1 MLVHENIFTNYFNFN
16 CGKLQKKEDVMGR
29 LEGKAAVVT
38 GGGRGIGRAICLAYA
53 KEGADVVVNYASK
66 DQPAQ
71 EVVEMVKKMGRKA
84 VAIKGNVAAKA
95 EAEKTIQTAIDN
107 FGKIDILV
115 NNAGV
120 SKPNMLYKMTEE
132 QWNEVIDIQLKGPFL
147 CIQAASKYM
156 MERKSGKIINVTS
169 SAGLW
174 GTKGQINYSSAKGG
188 IIALTKSA
196 ARELAGYGVTVNV
209 VQPGYVSTEMTEKI
223 RTDPKLKE
231 IYAGRIL
238 LGRFA
243 EPDEVAQTFVFLAS
257 DDANYITGQLIC
269 VDGGLGMT

>member
-1 MLVHENIFTNYFNFN
+1 
-16 CGKLQKKEDVMGR
+16 MGR

-38 GGGRGIGRAICLAYA
+38 GGGRGIGRAICLAFA
-53 KEGADVVVNYASK
+53 KEGADVIVNYASK

-71 EVVEMVKKMGRKA
+71 EVVEMITKMGRKA
-84 VAIKGNVAAKA
+84 VAVKGNVALKA
-95 EAEKTIQTAIDN
+95 DAERVIQSAIDH

-115 NNAGV
+115 NNAGATR
-120 SKPNMLYKMTEE
+120 PGMLYKMSEE
-132 QWNEVIDIQLKGPFL
+132 QWNEVIDIHLKGPFL

-156 MERKSGKIINVTS
+156 MEKKQGKIINVTS
-169 SAGLW
+169 AAGLT

-196 ARELAGYGVTVNV
+196 ARELANYGITVNV
-209 VQPGYVSTEMTEKI
+209 ISPGYVSTEMTEKI

-243 EPDEVAQTFVFLAS
+243 EPEEVAPSFVFLAS
-257 DDANYITGQLIC
+257 DESNYITGQLLC
-269 VDGGLGMT
+269 VDGGVGMA

>member
-1 MLVHENIFTNYFNFN
+1 
-16 CGKLQKKEDVMGR
+16 MGR

-38 GGGRGIGRAICLAYA
+38 GGGRGIGRGICLAFA

-71 EVVEMVKKMGRKA
+71 EVVEMIKKMGRKA
-84 VAIKGNVAAKA
+84 VAIKGNVAVKT
-95 EAEKTIQTAIDN
+95 EAEKIIQTAIDN

-132 QWNEVIDIQLKGPFL
+132 QWDEVIDIQLKGPFL
-147 CIQAASKYM
+147 CTQVAAKYM

-196 ARELAGYGVTVNV
+196 ARELAGYGITVNV
-209 VQPGYVSTEMTEKI
+209 VQPGYVTTEMTEKI

-231 IYAGRIL
+231 IYTGRIL
-238 LGRFA
+238 LSRFS
-243 EPDEVAQTFVFLAS
+243 EPEEVAQTFVFLAS

>member
-1 MLVHENIFTNYFNFN
+1 
-16 CGKLQKKEDVMGR
+16 MGR

-38 GGGRGIGRAICLAYA
+38 GGGRGIGRAVCLAFA
-53 KEGADVVVNYASK
+53 KEGADVVVNYAAK

-71 EVVEMVKKMGRKA
+71 EVVEMVKKIGRRA
-84 VAIKGNVAAKA
+84 VAVKGNVAVKA
-95 EAEKTIQTAIDN
+95 DVDRIIQTAIDN

-120 SKPNMLYKMTEE
+120 SKPNMLYKMTEA
-132 QWNEVIDIQLKGPFL
+132 QWDEVLDIHLKGPFL

-156 MERKSGKIINVTS
+156 MEKKCGKIINMTS

-174 GTKGQINYSSAKGG
+174 GTKGQINYSAAKGG
-188 IIALTKSA
+188 VLALTKSA
-196 ARELAGYGVTVNV
+196 ARELAGYGITVNV
-209 VQPGYVSTEMTEKI
+209 VQPGYVSTEMFEKVKA
-223 RTDPKLKE
+223 DPKLME
-231 IYAGRIL
+231 IYTGRIL

-243 EPDEVAQTFVFLAS
+243 EPEEVALTFVFLAS
-257 DDANYITGQLIC
+257 DESNYITGQLFC

>member
-1 MLVHENIFTNYFNFN
+1 LFDHENIFTKYFVLVLIN
-16 CGKLQKKEDVMGR
+16 CYKEDLMGR

-38 GGGRGIGRAICLAYA
+38 GGGRGIGRAICLAFA

-66 DQPAQ
+66 DLPAQ
-71 EVVEMVKKMGRKA
+71 EVVEMIKKIGKKA
-84 VAIKGNVAAKA
+84 VAVKGNVALKGDVDRII
-95 EAEKTIQTAIDN
+95 KTAIDN

-156 MERKSGKIINVTS
+156 MEKKYGKIINVTS

-196 ARELAGYGVTVNV
+196 ARELAGYGITVNV

-231 IYAGRIL
+231 IYTGRIL
-238 LGRFA
+238 LGRFS
-243 EPDEVAQTFVFLAS
+243 EPEEVALTFVFLAS
-257 DDANYITGQLIC
+257 DDANYITGQLFC

>member
-1 MLVHENIFTNYFNFN
+1 
-16 CGKLQKKEDVMGR
+16 MGR

-38 GGGRGIGRAICLAYA
+38 GGGRGIGRAICLAFA
-53 KEGADVVVNYASK
+53 REGADVIVNYATRE
-66 DQPAQ
+66 QPAM
-71 EVVEMVKKMGRKA
+71 EVVKFIEEMGRRA
-84 VAIKGNVAAKA
+84 VAIQGNVALKSD
-95 EAEKTIQTAIDN
+95 AEKMIKACVDH

-132 QWNEVIDIQLKGPFL
+132 QWDEVIDIQLKGPFL

-156 MERKSGKIINVTS
+156 MERKYGKIINITS

-174 GTKGQINYSSAKGG
+174 GTKGQINYSAAKGG
-188 IIALTKSA
+188 IVALTKSA
-196 ARELAGYGVTVNV
+196 ARELAPYGITVNV

-223 RTDPKLKE
+223 RTDPKLRE
-231 IYAGRIL
+231 IYLGRIL

-243 EPDEVAQTFVFLAS
+243 EPEEVAPTFVFLAS
-257 DDANYITGQLIC
+257 DESNYITGQLIC

>member
-1 MLVHENIFTNYFNFN
+1 LSSTSSVAVTKYLGHPATR
-16 CGKLQKKEDVMGR
+16 GKEKWMGR
-29 LEGKAAVVT
+29 LEGKAAIVT

-53 KEGADVVVNYASK
+53 KEGADVIVNYASK

-71 EVVEMVKKMGRKA
+71 EVVEMISKIGRKA
-84 VAIKGNVAAKA
+84 VAVKGNVAVKA
-95 EAEKTIQTAIDN
+95 DVDRITQTAIDQ

-120 SKPNMLYKMTEE
+120 SKPNMLYKMSEE
-132 QWNEVIDIQLKGPFL
+132 QWDEVIDIQLKGPFL
-147 CIQAASKYM
+147 CIQAVSKYM
-156 MERKSGKIINVTS
+156 MEKKSGKIINVTS

-188 IIALTKSA
+188 IVALTKSA
-196 ARELAGYGVTVNV
+196 ARELAGYGITVNV

-231 IYAGRIL
+231 IYTGRIL
-238 LGRFA
+238 LGRFS
-243 EPDEVAQTFVFLAS
+243 EPEEVALTFVFLAS
-257 DDANYITGQLIC
+257 EDANYITGQLIC

>member
-1 MLVHENIFTNYFNFN
+1 
-16 CGKLQKKEDVMGR
+16 MGR

-38 GGGRGIGRAICLAYA
+38 GGGRGIGRALCLAFA
-53 KEGADVVVNYASK
+53 KEGADVIVNYASK

-71 EVVEMVKKMGRKA
+71 EVVTMIQQMGRKA
-84 VAIKGNVAAKA
+84 VAVKGNVSVKA
-95 EAEKTIQTAIDN
+95 DAERIIQTAIDN

-120 SKPNMLYKMTEE
+120 SKPGMLHKLTEE
-132 QWNEVIDIQLKGPFL
+132 QWDEVIDIHLKGAFL
-147 CIQAASKYM
+147 CIQAAAKHM
-156 MERKSGKIINVTS
+156 MQQKSGKIINVTS

-188 IIALTKSA
+188 IVALTKSA
-196 ARELAGYGVTVNV
+196 ARELASYGITANV
-209 VQPGYVSTEMTEKI
+209 VQPGYVSTEMMEKVQ
-223 RTDPKLKE
+223 TDPKLRE
-231 IYAGRIL
+231 IYTGRVL

-243 EPDEVAQTFVFLAS
+243 EPEEVAHTFVFLAS
-257 DDANYITGQLIC
+257 DESNYITGQLIC

>member
-1 MLVHENIFTNYFNFN
+1 
-16 CGKLQKKEDVMGR
+16 MGR
-29 LEGKAAVVT
+29 LEGRAAVVT

-71 EVVEMVKKMGRKA
+71 EVVEMIKKIGRKA
-84 VAIKGNVAAKA
+84 VAIKANVAVKTDA
-95 EAEKTIQTAIDN
+95 ERIVQTAIDN

-132 QWNEVIDIQLKGPFL
+132 QWNEVIDIHLKGPFL

-156 MERKSGKIINVTS
+156 IEKKYGKIINMTS

-188 IIALTKSA
+188 VIALTKSA
-196 ARELAGYGVTVNV
+196 ARELAGYGITVNV
-209 VQPGYVSTEMTEKI
+209 VQPGYVSTEMMEKV

-231 IYAGRIL
+231 IYIGRVL

-243 EPDEVAQTFVFLAS
+243 EPEEVAQTFVFLAS
-257 DDANYITGQLIC
+257 DESNYITGQLIC

>member
-1 MLVHENIFTNYFNFN
+1 MLLKDQV
-16 CGKLQKKEDVMGR
+16 
-29 LEGKAAVVT
+29 AVVT
-38 GGGRGIGRAICLAYA
+38 GGTKGIGKAICLLFA

-71 EVVEMVKKMGRKA
+71 EVVDSIKRIGKKA
-84 VAIKGNVAAKA
+84 VAVKGNVAVKA
-95 EAEKTIQTAIDN
+95 DVDRIIQTAIDH

-120 SKPNMLYKMTEE
+120 SKPNLLYKMTEE
-132 QWNEVIDIQLKGPFL
+132 QWDEVIDVQLKGPFL
-147 CIQAASKYM
+147 CIQAASKHM
-156 MERKSGKIINVTS
+156 MEQKSGKIINVTS

-196 ARELAGYGVTVNV
+196 ARELAGYGITVNA
-209 VQPGYVSTEMTEKI
+209 VQPGYVRTEMMEKVW
-223 RTDPKLKE
+223 TDPKLKE
-231 IYAGRIL
+231 LYTGRIL

-243 EPDEVAQTFVFLAS
+243 EAEEVALTFVFLAS
-257 DDANYITGQLIC
+257 EEASYITGQLIF

>member
-1 MLVHENIFTNYFNFN
+1 
-16 CGKLQKKEDVMGR
+16 MGR

-71 EVVEMVKKMGRKA
+71 EVVEMVNKMGKKA
-84 VAIKGNVAAKA
+84 IAIKGNVAAKA
-95 EAEKTIQTAIDN
+95 DAEKIIQTAIDN

-147 CIQAASKYM
+147 CIQAAAKYM

-188 IIALTKSA
+188 IVALTKSA
-196 ARELAGYGVTVNV
+196 ARELAGHGVTVNV

-231 IYAGRIL
+231 IYAARIL

-243 EPDEVAQTFVFLAS
+243 EPEEVAQTFVFLAS

>member
-1 MLVHENIFTNYFNFN
+1 
-16 CGKLQKKEDVMGR
+16 MGR
-29 LEGKAAVVT
+29 LENKVAVVT
-38 GGGRGIGRAICLAYA
+38 GGGRGIGRAICLAFA
-53 KEGADVVVNYASK
+53 KEGADVILNYASK

-71 EVVEMVKKMGRKA
+71 EVVELIGKIGRKA
-84 VAIKGNVAAKA
+84 VAVKGNVAVKA
-95 EAEKTIQTAIDN
+95 DVERIIQTAIEN

-132 QWNEVIDIQLKGPFL
+132 QWDEVVDIHLKGPFL
-147 CIQAASKYM
+147 CIQTASKYM
-156 MERKSGKIINVTS
+156 MEKKYGKIINVTS

-196 ARELAGYGVTVNV
+196 ARELAGYGITVNV
-209 VQPGYVSTEMTEKI
+209 VQPGYVSTEMMEKVQ
-223 RTDPKLKE
+223 TDPKLKE
-231 IYAGRIL
+231 VYTGRIL

-243 EPDEVAQTFVFLAS
+243 EPEEVAPTFVFLAS
-257 DDANYITGQLIC
+257 DESNYITGQVFC

>member
-1 MLVHENIFTNYFNFN
+1 
-16 CGKLQKKEDVMGR
+16 MGR
-29 LEGKAAVVT
+29 LEGRAAVVT

-71 EVVEMVKKMGRKA
+71 EVVEMIKKMGRKA
-84 VAIKGNVAAKA
+84 AAVKGNVAVKA
-95 EAEKTIQTAIDN
+95 DAERIIQTAIGN

-132 QWNEVIDIQLKGPFL
+132 QWDEVIDIHLKGPFL

-156 MERKSGKIINVTS
+156 IEKKYGKIINMTS

-188 IIALTKSA
+188 VIALTKSA
-196 ARELAGYGVTVNV
+196 ARELAGYGITVNV
-209 VQPGYVSTEMTEKI
+209 VQPGYVSTEMMEKV
-223 RTDPKLKE
+223 RTDPMLKE
-231 IYAGRIL
+231 IYIGRVL

-243 EPDEVAQTFVFLAS
+243 EPEEVAQTFVFLAS
-257 DDANYITGQLIC
+257 DESNYITGQLIC

>member
-1 MLVHENIFTNYFNFN
+1 MS
-16 CGKLQKKEDVMGR
+16 R
-29 LEGKAAVVT
+29 LEGKSAVVT

-53 KEGADVVVNYASK
+53 KEGSDVVVNYASK

-84 VAIKGNVAAKA
+84 VAIKGNVALKA
-95 EAEKTIQTAIDN
+95 DVDRIIQTAIDN

-156 MERKSGKIINVTS
+156 MEKKYGKIINVTS

-174 GTKGQINYSSAKGG
+174 GTKGQINYSSAKAEGN
-188 IIALTKSA
+188 L
-196 ARELAGYGVTVNV
+196 YGQDFVGSIFGTRRSS
-209 VQPGYVSTEMTEKI
+209 PH
-223 RTDPKLKE
+223 LC
-231 IYAGRIL
+231 L
-238 LGRFA
+238 LGIGRGELYHRSA
-243 EPDEVAQTFVFLAS
+243 DLCGWWTRN
-257 DDANYITGQLIC
+257 DLINENFKC
-269 VDGGLGMT
+269 QNPNFWHLILGFE